1 MLQVKHLLAEKGN
14 QVHAIGPDDPVLAA
28 VQAMADRYIGALLV
42 MHGDDLVGIVSERD
56 YARKIVLKGR
66 SSSATPVRDIMTSPV
81 ISVSPSDSV
90 DTCMRLCT
98 DSRVRHLPVVEGG
111 KVRFKVLTKGKPL
124 AKAEVSVTADGKES
138 VKRTTDDAGLT
149 PATEGSGRYAAYVR
163 HTSETPGEIDGKKY
177 DVLADYAT
185 LVVDVK

>member
-28 VQAMADRYIGALLV
+28 VQSMADRYIGALLV
-42 MHGDDLVGIVSERD
+42 MRGDELVGIVSERD

-66 SSSATPVRDIMTSPV
+66 SSSGTPVRDIMTSPV
-81 ISVSPSDSV
+81 ISVSPADTV

-111 KVRFKVLTKGKPL
+111 KVIGVVSIGDLV
-124 AKAEVSVTADGKES
+124 KAVISEQGEQIEQLQ
-138 VKRTTDDAGLT
+138 RYIAG
-149 PATEGSGRYAAYVR
+149 
-163 HTSETPGEIDGKKY
+163 
-177 DVLADYAT
+177 
-185 LVVDVK
+185 